1 MYKFYDADSHFDI
14 YPSTLEILQK
24 LYTKLNEIK
33 SETNNTQL
41 QKELDCI
48 IDIPIY
54 FVSEKTIDKHYPK
67 KKRYTLDQECLFVL
81 LKKNFNPYRENN
93 IKDIINEC
101 LREKKFKP
109 VGLYLPNG
117 SNNIPG
123 NASSDRRI
131 IFICPERIK
140 NWAKHSFPKNSQSRQ
155 QIVFLKVFLH
165 ELGHS
170 YLDSCIA
177 PPSKIYYDDITG
189 IILEESLANLFTI
202 ILSREL
208 FRNDFKRIFKSI
220 FFLIK
225 EQPLEYKLA
234 LYLPLVRGLRL
245 DLKLKFDNKFNI
257 FSYFLEEGPWLYY
270 SFWDRWY
277 IYKKL
282 FENIKK
288 IEHQFTYK
296 EFDYPYYVFD
306 EVERYFYR
314 YYRSFYDS
322 LFDFFD
328 FSILPLFKFNFN
340 EGALFYLWK
349 YRSSIRNIDFDSIAF
364 YLLTCICSPTPINV
378 IKILQKFR
386 YRITK

>member
-48 IDIPIY
+48 LDIPIY

-67 KKRYTLDQECLFVL
+67 KKQYTLDQECLFVL

-208 FRNDFKRIFKSI
+208 FGNDFKRIFKRI
-220 FFLIK
+220 IFLIK

-234 LYLPLVRGLRL
+234 LYLPLVRVLGLELRL
-245 DLKLKFDNKFNI
+245 KFGNRFNI
-257 FSYFLEEGPWLYY
+257 FPFFKESDLWDI
-270 SFWDRWY
+270 FWDGWY

-282 FENIKK
+282 FEKIKK

-296 EFDYPYYVFD
+296 EFDYFNELD
-306 EVERYFYR
+306 EFEFYFYRNYR
-314 YYRSFYDS
+314 YYRSFDYS

-328 FSILPLFKFNFN
+328 FSILPLFKFNFD
-340 EGALFYLWK
+340 EGLLFYLWK
-349 YRSSIRNIDFDSIAF
+349 YRSSIRNIDFDTIAF
-364 YLLTCICSPTPINV
+364 YLLTCICSPTPRDV
-378 IKILQKFR
+378 IEILEKISL
-386 YRITK
+386 